1 VIEAWNQAIPSQH
14 SMKIISIKLFLA
26 AAAVVSVMIA
36 LVTDS
41 QKAPPS
47 NAISAEIEK
56 TILAQLNEIQT
67 AAQALDAERVFTFV
81 LDNETGVI
89 AQNGKIFLTRSNA
102 LESTRQDFE
111 SLRNAGARVEYHFD
125 YQHVTLLSPTIALA
139 TGEGTTSITTQDGKN
154 PQLQFAQSVL
164 FVLTNGD
171 WKVFHA
177 HRSFVP
183 PPR

>member
-1 VIEAWNQAIPSQH
+1 
-14 SMKIISIKLFLA
+14 MKTISIKKILT

-36 LVTDS
+36 LLADS

-47 NAISAEIEK
+47 NVTSAEIEK
-56 TILAQLNEIQT
+56 TILARLNEIQT
-67 AAQALDAERVFTFV
+67 AAQALDADKVFSFV
-81 LDNETGVI
+81 LDNDAGVV
-89 AQNGKIFLTRSNA
+89 AQNGRIFLTSSNA
-102 LESTRQDFE
+102 LESTRRDFE
-111 SLRNAGARVEYHFD
+111 SLQNAGARVEYHFD
-125 YQHVTLLSPTIALA
+125 YQHVTLLSPTIALV
-139 TGEGTTSITTQDGKN
+139 TGEGTTTITTQDGKS
-154 PQLQFAQSVL
+154 PKVQFAQSVL